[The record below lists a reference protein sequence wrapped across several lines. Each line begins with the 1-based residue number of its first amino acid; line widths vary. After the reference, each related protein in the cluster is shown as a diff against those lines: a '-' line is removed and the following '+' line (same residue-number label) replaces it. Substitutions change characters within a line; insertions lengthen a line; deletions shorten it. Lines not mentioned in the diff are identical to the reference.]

1 MKEKYDKRHNVKEP
15 DFQISQK
22 VLLLDRR
29 IKADS
34 NRVLTHKPYI
44 IKDVIQTDSSI
55 GPAYKLVHDMNLLVN
70 LSIDWLILIVLNYLM
85 KKVQTL
91 M

>member
-15 DFQISQK
+15 HFQIGQK

-34 NRVLTHKPYI
+34 NRVLTHKPYSGPCI
-44 IKDVIQTDSSI
+44 IKT
-55 GPAYKLVHDMNLLVN
+55 
-70 LSIDWLILIVLNYLM
+70 
-85 KKVQTL
+85 
-91 M
+91 